1 MDISTAPGPSDA
13 LGTETSASPID
24 PALTGAGKGKRRADD
39 DDGEGDDGS
48 AATKKRRNRKPVTCA
63 QCRRR
68 KLKCDRGFPCGACRD
83 RQEGHLCEWEGAIR
97 LPQAHLT
104 RDAEAQELRAQLD

>member
-48 AATKKRRNRKPVTCA
+48 AATKKRRNRKVRRAHARYRPELTLGVPCSRSHAPVS
-63 QCRRR
+63 RREASR
-68 KLKCDRGFPCGACRD
+68 ASVYPAC
-83 RQEGHLCEWEGAIR
+83 
-97 LPQAHLT
+97 
-104 RDAEAQELRAQLD
+104 